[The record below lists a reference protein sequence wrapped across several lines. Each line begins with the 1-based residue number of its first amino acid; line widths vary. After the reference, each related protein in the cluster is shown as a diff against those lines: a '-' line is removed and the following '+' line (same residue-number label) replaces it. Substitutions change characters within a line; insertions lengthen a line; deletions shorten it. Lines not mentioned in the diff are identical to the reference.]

1 MKNLISNAV
10 NFNLVIYTNYESSQ
24 ILKKYYGK
32 KNIKIIIRKF
42 EEFSTYKYENYWVS
56 NHHKNTLLQNTDH
69 RLNMIWSEKINFVL
83 ESYKNHYFDSDFYGW
98 CDIGYFRNR
107 ECDLRLE
114 NLNPWPSE
122 SKLKRLNP
130 DLIYYGIANNKI
142 SDLQNIFKLINNKN
156 TNNLPTI
163 PPPVEQISIAGGFFI
178 SHHKNLEWWQKIYF
192 STLINY
198 LTNNVLVKDDQIILA
213 DCIFSNLE
221 HFNLIYENDPQ
232 YDNWFLFQRFLSS

>member
-1 MKNLISNAV
+1 MRNLIGNAV

-24 ILKKYYGK
+24 ILKEYNGK
-32 KNIKIIIRKF
+32 QNIKIVIREV
-42 EEFSTYKYENYWVS
+42 EEFSTYKYENYWLQ
-56 NHHKNTLLQNTDH
+56 NHHKNTLLKNTDH

-83 ESYKNHYFDSDFYGW
+83 GSYKNQYFYSEFYGW

-107 ECDLRLE
+107 ECDLRLD

-122 SKLKRLNP
+122 TKLKKLSS
-130 DLIYYGIANNKI
+130 DLIYYGLANNKI
-142 SDLQNIFKLINNKN
+142 SDLQNAFRLINDKN
-156 TNNLPTI
+156 ANNLPAT
-163 PPPVEQISIAGGFFI
+163 PLPLEQTSISGGFFI
-178 SHHKNLEWWQKIYF
+178 SHHKNLEWWQKTYS

-198 LTNNVLVKDDQIILA
+198 LTNNALVKDDQLILA

-221 HFNLIYENDPQ
+221 RFNLIYEDDPQ